1 VTSEMKSPLGP
12 PIQATRNRIEMNPAA
27 KIQPRVCLVPQFG
40 ICNRHSLLIL
50 VGWDFVRYPGA
61 SEISRASASNRQ
73 ASPSS
78 FCSKIES
85 PPAAPNPAPPAARS
99 GHLSSPQ
106 GAQLRT
112 VKRESNRLSAPKL
125 QPFLVARA
133 TWCVHRHFSRS
144 FILTI

>member
-61 SEISRASASNRQ
+61 SEISRASASNTQ

-78 FCSKIES
+78 FCSKIERPLQRRIRRRRLPDRVIS
-85 PPAAPNPAPPAARS
+85 RRPKAPNC
-99 GHLSSPQ
+99 GLS
-106 GAQLRT
+106 
-112 VKRESNRLSAPKL
+112 RESPIVGRRLSCSPSWSL
-125 QPFLVARA
+125 ARLGVF
-133 TWCVHRHFSRS
+133 TVISLDPLS
-144 FILTI
+144 